1 MTIDPTHLRNVDPDR
16 AMEAFIKPIETP
28 TLSTRLRAA
37 ADDIAFQGRPDPHD
51 DKKLLREAARELET
65 SATRRAH
72 FGRLA
77 DRYASESAHMFRL
90 LHAIAALDPDDTKM
104 SKVEFRGKVR
114 ELAQQRMDPGVGA
127 QPGDQWTEL
136 DSLRTS
142 VAAQREHH
150 HELGQYIVAVHKP
163 GLVDEAAVAILDGYH
178 VGATQVA
185 GGGAGEPGE
194 HTLAAALRLLK
205 LAHERGAFSAFFP
218 AHTVLQPLGDC
229 LNALMADPEL
239 DLECFPL
246 KPDGSRQLEGEGGI
260 EMAVRLLKL
269 AASRG
274 AYARGEHI
282 QTEQGPMLLA
292 CTGDVDPGAEAVDTR
307 FLELFYLSGPRVGLR
322 FEGLPDVYVPDAD
335 AHAIAATLLAGG
347 ELAAPSWKLIT
358 RAAEYFGQRVHV
370 DGVAGKLVLTDSS
383 TYYKAGPGRSRAEL
397 AQDIRA
403 AVGKLRAL
411 TLLPEDARLV
421 TEIAGQLEAFA
432 AAMSPVREDTSDV
445 DPSPTGQARRALQ
458 RLGPTVAG
466 VGGSIKLAAAIGIG
480 PACGL
485 SIDEFRPLLAA
496 WNEAGTPRWTDEA
509 IEVRLR
515 DRYEQHKADFFA
527 DIPTTG
533 PTSSEPEQDPAA
545 RLLPRPA

>member
-1 MTIDPTHLRNVDPDR
+1 MTT
-16 AMEAFIKPIETP
+16 TP
-28 TLSTRLRAA
+28 ETLSTRLRAA

-51 DKKLLREAARELET
+51 DKKLLREAACELET

-77 DRYASESAHMFRL
+77 DRYASESAHLFRL
-90 LHAIAALDPDDTKM
+90 LHAIAALDPDDTQM

-142 VAAQREHH
+142 VAAQCEHH

-218 AHTVLQPLGDC
+218 AHTVMQPLGDC

-239 DLECFPL
+239 ALECFPL

-274 AYARGEHI
+274 AYARGEQAFKHTPTPHPMDVAEGAPAFAEI
-282 QTEQGPMLLA
+282 NLNARRLALALLSELDKITAAIDGTAVYLDLTALREAIEGLTQLTRGMGAGDDGPVMA
-292 CTGDVDPGAEAVDTR
+292 IGVAEA
-307 FLELFYLSGPRVGLR
+307 
-322 FEGLPDVYVPDAD
+322 
-335 AHAIAATLLAGG
+335 LA
-347 ELAAPSWKLIT
+347 
-358 RAAEYFGQRVHV
+358 
-370 DGVAGKLVLTDSS
+370 
-383 TYYKAGPGRSRAEL
+383 
-397 AQDIRA
+397 
-403 AVGKLRAL
+403 
-411 TLLPEDARLV
+411 EDARSAARNLDSYLARTEVGEDVSTIGEAV
-421 TEIAGQLEAFA
+421 TMLRVLADLADPQGEDGFTEPTEPAQPGVAVFDADPASAQVEFFRDLQDRGADKG
-432 AAMSPVREDTSDV
+432 PVSD
-445 DPSPTGQARRALQ
+445 A
-458 RLGPTVAG
+458 
-466 VGGSIKLAAAIGIG
+466 
-480 PACGL
+480 
-485 SIDEFRPLLAA
+485 
-496 WNEAGTPRWTDEA
+496 
-509 IEVRLR
+509 
-515 DRYEQHKADFFA
+515 
-527 DIPTTG
+527 
-533 PTSSEPEQDPAA
+533 PEQDPAA
-545 RLLPRPA
+545 RKMV